1 MAEILNNLNNSSE
14 NQLVISNLEQNKL
27 VQNNVAIETLN
38 QANTLYFQ
46 QDYQGAIEAYEKFLT
61 LGQGDWVVYHNLGCA
76 YKQSN
81 DYYRGINAYYRGLI
95 FHPNNL
101 QLYKIII
108 GDLLHYGYTEEAK
121 LLATKALEIF
131 PEDIQILSALY
142 LSLPQFYGS
151 TEEVEFHRQRFNQGL
166 HKFINSFD
174 LNTPEGLSLAL
185 QATYT
190 ANFNL
195 LCQGKSDRYLNQ
207 IFGNFVHEVVSKVY
221 PQWTKELPT
230 PPLTTTGKIKIG
242 YLANTLH
249 PSGIFTL
256 IMGWIRNA
264 NREKFAIY
272 CYYTGNRIE
281 EFYSL
286 FNPYCDHA
294 YHLPYNLESIAQQI
308 NQDHLHILV
317 LATIGM
323 EPLMTPLAAL
333 RLAPVQCTTWLHP
346 VTTGLPNVDY
356 FLSSELMETPE
367 ADLHYTEKLIRV
379 KGVGLSCGQLI
390 TKPYP
395 TKSRSAYNFSES
407 AIIYLSCQSIFK
419 YLPEYDYVFPE
430 IVQQVP
436 NAQILFLAS
445 TVNQVIAQKFI
456 KRLEI
461 AFAAYNLDFHKYCQ
475 ILPLQNSEDYS
486 NLFLLSDVFLDT
498 FSWSGGS
505 TSLIALYNSLPIVT
519 HPGKLARGRYSYG
532 ILQRMGLTE
541 TIAYTEAEYIEIAV
555 RLGLDSQWRQQVSD
569 RILPLHKNLG
579 DSEDSIQYLEEF
591 YQQLIRE
598 KLSYGS

>member
-1 MAEILNNLNNSSE
+1 MDETLNNSI
-14 NQLVISNLEQNKL
+14 LH
-27 VQNNVAIETLN
+27 

-61 LGQGDWVVYHNLGCA
+61 LGQGDWVTYHNLGYA
-76 YKQSN
+76 YKQRG

-95 FHPNNL
+95 FYPDNL

-108 GDLLHYGYTEEAK
+108 GDLFYYGYTEEAK
-121 LLATKALEIF
+121 LLAAKALEKF
-131 PEDIQILSALY
+131 PEDCQILSAFY

-166 HKFINSFD
+166 HEFINSFD
-174 LNTPEGLSLAL
+174 LDTQEGLNLAL

-190 ANFNL
+190 INFNL

-221 PQWTKELPT
+221 PQWTKELVIT
-230 PPLTTTGKIKIG
+230 PLTTTGKIKIG
-242 YLANTLH
+242 YLSNTLH

-264 NREKFAIY
+264 NREKFEIY

-281 EFYSL
+281 EFHNL
-286 FNPYCDHA
+286 FNPYCNYA

-308 NQDHLHILV
+308 SQDHLHILV

-379 KGVGLSCGQLI
+379 KGVGLSCGQLT
-390 TKPYP
+390 TKQHPSKP
-395 TKSRSAYNFSES
+395 RSVYNFSES
-407 AIIYLSCQSIFK
+407 ATIYLSCQSIFK
-419 YLPEYDYVFPE
+419 YLSEYDYVFPE
-430 IVQQVP
+430 IVQRVP

-445 TVNQVIAQKFI
+445 TVNQVIAQKFT

-461 AFAAYNLDFHKYCQ
+461 AFAAYNLDFHKHCQ

-505 TSLIALYNSLPIVT
+505 TTLIALYNSLPIVT
-519 HPGKLARGRYSYG
+519 CPGKLARGRYSYG

-541 TIAYTEAEYIEIAV
+541 TIANNEAEYIEIAV

-569 RILPLHKNLG
+569 RILPLHKKLG

-598 KLSYGS
+598 KLSYGC